1 MKSQQKIDLNAA
13 NKIISENIDVVL
25 SHFGISLNQT
35 DAYLVGSCP
44 IHGGDNTTAF
54 NIFTSG
60 HTFTGNWICY
70 THHCEKS
77 FVNNS
82 IGFIRG
88 LISHHQYNWSKSG
101 DKTASF
107 AETLKLITRL
117 YDLTVDSKIKS
128 KVKKNIRI
136 ICFFKNYCSKTISME

>member
-1 MKSQQKIDLNAA
+1 MKSQQKIDLNTA
-13 NKIISENIDVVL
+13 NKIISENIDVIL
-25 SHFGISLNQT
+25 SHFGITLNQT

-60 HTFTGNWICY
+60 HTFVGNWICY

-77 FVNNS
+77 FVNNA

-88 LISHHQYNWSKSG
+88 LISHHQYNWSKNG

-107 AETLKLITRL
+107 SETLKLITKL
-117 YDLTVDSKIKS
+117 YDLSVDSKLKS
-128 KVKKNIRI
+128 KVKK
-136 ICFFKNYCSKTISME
+136 TILE